1 MSFLSQPRTV
11 KIKNTY
17 INGFLDCSGD
27 IILRS
32 GNVIIGNISQPGY
45 NANQRSLMVN
55 GRTEMNGNLIVNGNL
70 LVSSNNIALGLRAG
84 NIINGIQDGVPNG
97 LNTTA
102 VGSFSGMNHTGQNN
116 TFIGSVA
123 GQTTSTTYFS
133 RTGSNNTYLGYRTS
147 SNNSAWG
154 NSTAVGTG
162 SVISASNQIVLGTA
176 EESVSIAGNV
186 RITNNSASTTTTTGA
201 LVVTGGIGVS
211 GAIIAGGSIYAGNGN
226 NRAVELA
233 ADAANT
239 AYIDFHSLDAFSND
253 YDSRIKSI
261 GGTSGTSSRGAL
273 TLESESTTIT
283 GNVSISKTTAS
294 TTTTTGALTITGGVG
309 ILGNINTGGFSTF
322 TRDSS
327 FSGNILLTQL
337 NNPLWLVSRNAS
349 VINSTLSSNAN
360 DVGIFYGTTN
370 QAAASLVISPRGAGG
385 GIKMDIAGNVGMN
398 NSSPRFTLDVAGII
412 GINNNVNNKKLVL
425 YETTSEANPTT
436 ATNFYGFG
444 INYSAL
450 RYQVDTNTSSH
461 VFCGGNTEYMR
472 IVGSRVGIN
481 TNNPTVEL
489 DVVGNIK
496 ASANITA
503 STLNLSGAISGATAT
518 NTINGVVIND
528 GAVSGV
534 TTLSLT
540 GLITQNNA
548 TYSSPGASIIGGR
561 ISGGTNSNTASIAS
575 GAVLLLYT
583 LPITTAGVWLI
594 NYQASI
600 TVTTPSTAVGFVLAG
615 LNTTS
620 NSTAPTLSGSLSRMV
635 IPIITGT
642 PVPAF
647 QLQGSYIYTTSATNT
662 TIYLTSVTT
671 ATAIV
676 TAAATSLI
684 TATRIA

>member
-45 NANQRSLMVN
+45 NANQMSLMVN

-123 GQTTSTTYFS
+123 GQNTSTTYFS

-201 LVVTGGIGVS
+201 L
-211 GAIIAGGSIYAGNGN
+211 
-226 NRAVELA
+226 
-233 ADAANT
+233 
-239 AYIDFHSLDAFSND
+239 
-253 YDSRIKSI
+253 
-261 GGTSGTSSRGAL
+261 
-273 TLESESTTIT
+273 
-283 GNVSISKTTAS
+283 
-294 TTTTTGALTITGGVG
+294 TITGGVG

-349 VINSTLSSNAN
+349 VINSTLSTNGS
-360 DVGIFYGTTN
+360 DVGIFYGTTIP
-370 QAAASLVISPRGAGG
+370 AAASLIISPRGAAR
-385 GIKMDIAGNVGMN
+385 GIKMDIAGNVGIHN
-398 NSSPRFTLDVAGII
+398 ATPRFTFDVSGII
-412 GINNNVNNKKLVL
+412 GINNNTDNKKLVL
-425 YETTSEANPTT
+425 WDNSTAENPTT
-436 ATNFYGFG
+436 ATNFFGFG
-444 INYSAL
+444 INSNTL
-450 RYQVDTNTSSH
+450 RYQVSTNLENHTFFGGNIQYGRINNNTSG
-461 VFCGGNTEYMR
+461 FQ
-472 IVGSRVGIN
+472 IGSDRKLKKNI
-481 TNNPTVEL
+481 TEL
-489 DVVGNIK
+489 DYGLNEILQLKPSRYLMKEENEGDKTHIGLIAQDVQTILPEVVHEC
-496 ASANITA
+496 
-503 STLNLSGAISGATAT
+503 LDDD
-518 NTINGVVIND
+518 NT
-528 GAVSGV
+528 
-534 TTLSLT
+534 TTLMLSHI
-540 GLITQNNA
+540 GFIPVLIHAIQQQQQQIQNLEERLR
-548 TYSSPGASIIGGR
+548 TLE
-561 ISGGTNSNTASIAS
+561 NS
-575 GAVLLLYT
+575 
-583 LPITTAGVWLI
+583 
-594 NYQASI
+594 
-600 TVTTPSTAVGFVLAG
+600 
-615 LNTTS
+615 
-620 NSTAPTLSGSLSRMV
+620 R
-635 IPIITGT
+635 
-642 PVPAF
+642 
-647 QLQGSYIYTTSATNT
+647 
-662 TIYLTSVTT
+662 
-671 ATAIV
+671 
-676 TAAATSLI
+676 
-684 TATRIA
+684 